1 MLKSATI
8 SKSFFRKSGICLALT
23 AMVILAFASSGG
35 GGRKNKNSLDF
46 NKDFAPVRTTGG
58 FTMKAGP
65 WYKGSQLLTI
75 QKQKDFVLFN
85 SIVTYQ
91 KGNVTY
97 ILPYK
102 YKMSKPSGSRNNL
115 DAVDIKIRLHK

>member
-1 MLKSATI
+1 MLKLAII
-8 SKSFFRKSGICLALT
+8 SRSFLRKSGICLALT

-35 GGRKNKNSLDF
+35 GGRKNKNGLDF

-65 WYKGSQLLTI
+65 WYKGSQLLNI
-75 QKQKDFVLFN
+75 QKEKDFVLF
-85 SIVTYQ
+85 SSVVTYQ

-102 YKMSKPSGSRNNL
+102 YKMSKSTGKNNL
-115 DAVDIKIRLHK
+115 NAIDVKINLHK